1 MTVSRNDSM
10 GDGSFSGDFAASS
23 SLGGVLAVSA
33 FEAHEDKDVVLPFLD
48 LVFPVPP
55 LAVFD
60 TPPPC
65 TAWLARFRI
74 SCHARAVHSQ

>member
-33 FEAHEDKDVVLPFLD
+33 FEAHEDKDVVLPF
-48 LVFPVPP
+48 
-55 LAVFD
+55 
-60 TPPPC
+60 
-65 TAWLARFRI
+65 W
-74 SCHARAVHSQ
+74 